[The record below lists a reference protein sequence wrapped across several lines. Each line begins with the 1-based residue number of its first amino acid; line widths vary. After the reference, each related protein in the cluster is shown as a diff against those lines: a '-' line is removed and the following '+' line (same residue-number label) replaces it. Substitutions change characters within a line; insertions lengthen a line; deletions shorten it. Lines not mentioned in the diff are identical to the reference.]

1 MSTDLIFHRVD
12 VPKTLNVMMFQKDS
26 FFMDQDVNRKLMQ
39 YKCNNETIKASLQK
53 VEMTLKCRNNFLPVN
68 TWRTSLSNWF
78 AVEAHGKWEK

>member
-1 MSTDLIFHRVD
+1 
-12 VPKTLNVMMFQKDS
+12 MMFQKDS